1 MAIECRD
8 LAEVRQQIDAID
20 RQIVALLA
28 ERGAYVRQA
37 ARFKHTADDVAAPRR
52 VAHVIERVRDLAMG
66 YGVDADL
73 VEEVYRAMI
82 TRFIEIER
90 VELGKR

>member
-1 MAIECRD
+1 MAIECRN
-8 LAEVRQQIDAID
+8 LAEVRQQIDQID

-37 ARFKHTADDVAAPRR
+37 ARFKHTADDVTAPRR
-52 VAHVIERVRDLAMG
+52 VEHVIERVRDLAME

-73 VEEVYRAMI
+73 VEEVYRTMI